1 MSRSLKK
8 EICPICRKEAIV
20 TKKWVRNRYGKRYD
34 YLIYTHEKL
43 KHYVNRTDTNIR
55 KYKKGELERIIIE
68 ALSSESFKQG
78 VFTVNDVIE
87 YVRKKFENIN
97 INSVRSNL
105 FRLSALGIV
114 ESTKKGKKVFFLNA
128 VNKSRLNFLFDSI
141 EILLEDE
148 KEDLLMEK
156 HTFISVIRN
165 DKPWPISYI
174 QSRIVGDVDEFYENL
189 GLRAFDLSIPAEIK
203 TILIEDKPREKRVL
217 LKLPLPLGPNESRKI
232 KMVYNWAEPER
243 SFVFSA
249 ATQINGFT
257 FSVSCNTPLNLTV
270 TETSS
275 TRNDVKDLSGKVLK
289 TEDKKWKSIY
299 TLKFERMEPFSVIQI
314 KWSNQ

>member
-1 MSRSLKK
+1 MSKSLQK
-8 EICPICRKEAIV
+8 EICPVCHKEAIV
-20 TKKWVRNRYGKRYD
+20 TKKWVKNRYGKRYD
-34 YLIYTHEKL
+34 YVIYTHEKL

-78 VFTVNDVIE
+78 VFTVNDVVE
-87 YVRKKFENIN
+87 YIGKRFENIN
-97 INSVRSNL
+97 INSLRSNL
-105 FRLSALGIV
+105 FRLSDLGII
-114 ESTKKGKKVFFLNA
+114 ESTKRGKKMFFLNA
-128 VNKSRLNFLFDSI
+128 INKSRLNFLLDSM
-141 EILLEDE
+141 EISLEDE
-148 KEDLLMEK
+148 GENLLMEK
-156 HTFISVIRN
+156 HTLISAIKN
-165 DKPWPISYI
+165 DKPWPINYI
-174 QSRIVGDVDEFYENL
+174 QYRIVGDVDEFYENL
-189 GLRAFDLSIPAEIK
+189 RLKVFDLSIQTEVK

-217 LKLPLPLGPNESRKI
+217 LKLPLPLGPNEGRKI
-232 KMVYNWAEPER
+232 RVEFNWAEPEH

-257 FSVSCNTPLNLTV
+257 FSVSCNKPLNLTI

-314 KWSNQ
+314 KWSTQ